1 MPELPTLRKYV
12 RLEAHLLSL
21 SVPAWH
27 WIWRGLLLLL
37 FVTPLCAFIGV
48 AAALAVEADEAPVL
62 AILMGIL
69 GGFSLISGL
78 AFLVLAP
85 VLSKRT
91 RVSVDLANGFVTT
104 TREPYPVAVAHLT
117 GIRLSQPNP
126 LSAFR
131 FLEATRAGAAP
142 IVLLGPIVTKHV
154 TDATALATWLGTT
167 LRVPVDPAL
176 VNPTTPVT
184 NADAD
189 RFPAMLCYF
198 PIQGIFIIASLYFLA
213 TAGKRRPFVR
223 FCAIQSLSQVAFSI
237 VVLALILVALG
248 APVALLDDSPV
259 RVVLI
264 VILALALTGFWFW
277 NFGAQLYACYSA
289 YKGRAWV
296 MPWLGFWS
304 RRFLPGR
311 EAP

>member
-12 RLEAHLLSL
+12 RLDAHLISL

-37 FVTPLCAFIGV
+37 FVTPVCAFIGI
-48 AAALAVEADEAPVL
+48 AAAFALEPDEAPVL
-62 AILMGIL
+62 VVLMGIL
-69 GGFSLISGL
+69 GGFSLMSGFAL
-78 AFLVLAP
+78 LVLAP
-85 VLSKRT
+85 ILSKRT

-104 TREPYPVAVAHLT
+104 AREPYPIAVATLS
-117 GIRLSQPNP
+117 GIRISQPNP

-131 FLEATRAGAAP
+131 FLEATRNGAGP
-142 IVLLGPIVTKHV
+142 VVLLGPIVAKHV

-167 LRVPVDPAL
+167 FRVPVDPAL
-176 VNPTTPVT
+176 VTGATAVSNP
-184 NADAD
+184 DAD

-237 VVLALILVALG
+237 VVLAVILVVLG
-248 APVALLDDSPV
+248 VRVALLPDSPLQIPL
-259 RVVLI
+259 VV
-264 VILALALTGFWFW
+264 VLALALTGFWFW
-277 NFGAQLYACYSA
+277 NFGAQAYACYSA

-304 RRFLPGR
+304 RRFLPM
-311 EAP
+311 P